1 MEQFK
6 KAKVFVLETNQ
17 SPQIGDIC
25 YSRRTGYFI
34 NEGNTSVTN
43 VINMLFVKSTDI
55 KTYKMYITEYKEIK
69 DKDYFIVRYN
79 ENTFVLGQRTKNTMD
94 VIADKVIAILG
105 NHIYPPCDGHCGN
118 EYVCIYPHP
127 SPDFVK
133 KWVDEA
139 NEDNII
145 TDVLI
150 EYEYLLNDNTVIPY
164 WKLKVNPKNNT
175 ITIRKVKENFT
186 KNEVISLCDDA
197 YKVGYGT
204 AVCEET
210 NQGKEVSF
218 KEWLY
223 TSVLD
228 VEPNKIYTKEEVIK
242 LLEKFTSFIW
252 SEVGIHYPISLGKD
266 AKDIFINR
274 EL

>member
-6 KAKVFVLETNQ
+6 RAKVFVLETNQ

-43 VINMLFVKSTDI
+43 VINMLFVKNTDI

-79 ENTFVLGQRTKNTMD
+79 ENTFVLGQITKNTMD
-94 VIADKVIAILG
+94 VIDDKVIAILG

-118 EYVCIYPHP
+118 ECVCIYPHP

-145 TDVLI
+145 TDILV

-164 WKLKVNPKNNT
+164 WKLKVNSKDNT

-210 NQGKEVSF
+210 NQGKEISF
-218 KEWLY
+218 KEWLS

-228 VEPNKIYTKEEVIK
+228 IEPNKIYTKEEVIR
-242 LLEKFTSFIW
+242 LLEKYTSFIW
-252 SEVGIHYPISLGKD
+252 SEVGIRYPVSLGND
-266 AKDIFINR
+266 ARDKFINR